1 MMINTETHC
10 GPNKL
15 KSVKCSLLN
24 GMYICDFS
32 MQGSAIIMEDGD
44 GNIIKDRVVDDSS
57 ETVPMNTS
65 G

>member
-1 MMINTETHC
+1 
-10 GPNKL
+10 
-15 KSVKCSLLN
+15 
-24 GMYICDFS
+24 MYICDFS